1 MQDSRSE
8 KARKREKKKK
18 KKKKKKKNKIKTGV
32 AYSVSPRPRV
42 GERNKKKKQERK
54 KERRKK
60 KRKRRRGLSC
70 FFFFPSFLFSFFF
83 PCHFRSFGVPVVAA
97 HLTVSFFRP
106 FLIQATFLLL
116 FLIPLTAL
124 SFRIP
129 LFFSSSPSV
138 NLFVATAQ
146 LSSREKRGCSRII
159 HSLSF
164 GAR

>member
-8 KARKREKKKK
+8 IARERVKER

-42 GERNKKKKQERK
+42 GERNKKKKKKERK
-54 KERRKK
+54 KEGK
-60 KRKRRRGLSC
+60 KREKGDGDYLAS
-70 FFFFPSFLFSFFF
+70 FFFPSFLFSFFF